1 MSVADQPRVAV
12 VAIGGN
18 SLLTDHKRPDVAN
31 QWDAVRE
38 TARNVAD
45 MVEAGWTVV
54 VTHGNGPQVGF
65 ILRRNELAATEVHPT
80 PLDLIV
86 ADTQGSIG
94 FMLQQTLDNEFFQR
108 GLDRQCI
115 TLVTQVQVDAN
126 DPAFASPTKPIGS
139 FLDEASAR
147 EFERDG
153 WQVVEDAG
161 RGWRRVVASPEPVA
175 IVEEVAI
182 NQAVRLGWIVVAVG
196 GGGIPVVRNAKGELR
211 SVYAVIDK
219 DRASSLLA
227 SKIDADL
234 LLISTGVEK
243 VALNFGK
250 PNQRLLDEMTVA
262 EAKQYTAEGHF
273 APGSMK
279 PKIEACIRFLQESVK
294 PDAVAIIT
302 DPGNLGRAL
311 HRETGTRIVKHSAD

>member
-1 MSVADQPRVAV
+1 MPATTNSSRVAV

-18 SLLTDHKRPDVAN
+18 SLITDNKHPDVSH

-38 TARNVAD
+38 TTRNVAD
-45 MVEAGWTVV
+45 MVEAGWTTV

-65 ILRRNELAATEVHPT
+65 ILRRNELAAHEVHPT

-94 FMLQQTLDNEFFQR
+94 FMLQQTLNNEFHQR
-108 GLDRQCI
+108 QLERKCI
-115 TLVTQVQVDAN
+115 TIITQVLVDAD
-126 DPAFASPTKPIGS
+126 DPAFANPTKPIGG
-139 FLDEASAR
+139 FMEEARAR
-147 EFERDG
+147 EFEAEG

-161 RGWRRVVASPEPVA
+161 RGWRRVVASPEPRA
-175 IVEEVAI
+175 IVEETAI
-182 NQAVRLGWIVVAVG
+182 GQAVKMGWIVVAVG
-196 GGGIPVVRNAKGELR
+196 GGGIPVVRNSKGELR
-211 SVYAVIDK
+211 SRYAVIDK

-227 SKIDADL
+227 TKIDADL
-234 LLISTGVEK
+234 FLISTGVEQ

-250 PNQRLLDEMTVA
+250 PNQRLLDQMTVA
-262 EAKQYTAEGHF
+262 EAEQYMAEGHF

-279 PKIEACIRFLQESVK
+279 PKIEACIRFLKQSAK

-302 DPGNLGRAL
+302 NPENLGRAL
-311 HRETGTRIVKHSAD
+311 HGETGTRIVVG